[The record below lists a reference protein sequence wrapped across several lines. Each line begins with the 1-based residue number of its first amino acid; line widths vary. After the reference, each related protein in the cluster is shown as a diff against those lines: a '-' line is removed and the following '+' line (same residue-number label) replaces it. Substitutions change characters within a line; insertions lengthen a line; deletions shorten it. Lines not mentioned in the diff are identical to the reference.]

1 MSKIF
6 RGVSLQDTPH
16 VIAPVLP
23 RFPEPE
29 ETEEQPPD
37 AAGQDEEGFV
47 VEEAVRQGGEE
58 ISEAMG
64 LVAAAREKAA
74 AMVAAAGEE
83 AESVRREAHDEGYR
97 HGYDEGLARGE
108 AAAMEQARGA
118 LANAAAQAERIISEA
133 QRQAGEAFAAAERQ
147 VVELALA
154 VAGKVLAREVAEDP
168 AVILPI
174 VKAALAKV
182 EDQERI
188 TIRVHPGCYELVL
201 AARPDLQASLT
212 RANTVTV
219 TADGALKEGDCI
231 VETPFGTVDARI
243 DTQLELVK
251 AALKELMP

>member
-16 VIAPVLP
+16 VVAPILP

-29 ETEEQPPD
+29 ETEQPP
-37 AAGQDEEGFV
+37 AGDEEEGFA
-47 VEEAVRQGGEE
+47 VEEAAPKGGEE

-64 LVAAAREKAA
+64 LVAAARDKAA
-74 AMVAAAGEE
+74 AMIAAAGEE
-83 AESVRREAHDEGYR
+83 ADSVRREAYDEGYR

-108 AAAMEQARGA
+108 AAGMEQARGA
-118 LANAAAQAERIISEA
+118 IDDAAAQADRILALARQQADEA
-133 QRQAGEAFAAAERQ
+133 LAAAERQ
-147 VVELALA
+147 IVELSLA
-154 VAGKVLAREVAEDP
+154 VAAKVLAREVAEDP

-188 TIRVHPGCYELVL
+188 TIRVHPDCYELVL

-212 RANTVTV
+212 RANNVAV
-219 TADGALKEGDCI
+219 TADSALKAGDCI

-251 AALKELMP
+251 AALKDLMP